1 MQNDK
6 SDKTRKAFL
15 NSKEAAEYLGLKPN
29 TLAKMRVYGNGPKFR
44 KHGFRVLYAIDD
56 LNAWSEGTRRSSTS
70 ETPRERD

>member
-1 MQNDK
+1 MQNDE
-6 SDKTRKAFL
+6 SNKTRKAFL
-15 NSKEAAEYLGLKPN
+15 NAKEAAEYLGLKPN

-70 ETPRERD
+70 ETPDERN

>member
-15 NSKEAAEYLGLKPN
+15 NAKEAAEYLGLKPN

>member
-15 NSKEAAEYLGLKPN
+15 NAKEAAEYLGLKPN

-56 LNAWSEGTRRSSTS
+56 LIAWSEGTRRSSTS
-70 ETPRERD
+70 EPPRERD